1 MSVESL
7 KVLICDDSAFA
18 RLKMSRVLQKCGV
31 SEILEAAD
39 GEQAVEM
46 YKEHEPDLVL
56 MDIVMPRLSG
66 VEALKGILAENSK
79 ARVVMASSVGTQE
92 NLKEAIDVGAFDF
105 LQKPISDS
113 QLEMLI
119 KKGGKLCSSDND

>member
-18 RLKMSRVLQKCGV
+18 RLKMAKVLEKCGV
-31 SEILEAAD
+31 GEILEAPD
-39 GEQAVEM
+39 GEKAVEM
-46 YKEHEPDLVL
+46 YKEHRPDLVL

-66 VEALKGILAENSK
+66 VEALKGILEENSK

-119 KKGGKLCSSDND
+119 RKVGKLCEAD